1 MELQQAIA
9 QSILPA
15 YQQLV
20 LEAPSMMER
29 VAGEVLIQALWADCL
44 RQLDRC

>member
-20 LEAPSMMER
+20 LEAQHDG
-29 VAGEVLIQALWADCL
+29 AGRRRGADPGAVGRL
-44 RQLDRC
+44 PAAVG